1 VDLLISIDAAAPGG
15 RRRAIEAALRSAIR
29 AGRLPAGTAMPS
41 SRVLAGDLGVAR
53 GTVVDAYDQLAIEGY
68 LDTRPRGGTV
78 VAALPQAPEAPVVPP
93 PASPPPFD
101 LRAGVPDLSAFP
113 AGAWLAATRSV
124 LRSGPPDA
132 LDYAPPRGRIE
143 LRAALADYLGRARGV
158 VAAPAQVVVGNGVD
172 HLLDVLTRALVA
184 TGRGVVALEDPCL
197 PVHRAIVGRA
207 GAAVVPAPVDLSGVD
222 VDALAPQG
230 AGAAV
235 VTPAR
240 QCPLGMALAPHRR
253 SALVAWARA
262 ADALIVE
269 DDVDGELRYDRQPIG
284 ALQGLDPERVVYVGT
299 LSTSLAPGLRLAWAV
314 VPASLAPAVDEVL
327 GTRSSVSSL
336 DQLALAAL
344 LTSQTFDR
352 HVRRMRAEYRR
363 RRDRFVAVL
372 AGRAPRVWVE
382 CVAGG
387 LHALVRWPTGAAR
400 EADVVA
406 AAASRGVG
414 VTALAPHWH
423 GQPRLEGLVAGFGRP
438 PAHDLERRYGELAG
452 VLADTVG

>member
-1 VDLLISIDAAAPGG
+1 VDLLVTFDAVAPRG

-29 AGRLPAGTAMPS
+29 TGRLPAGTVMPS
-41 SRVLAGDLGVAR
+41 SRVLADDLGVAR
-53 GTVVDAYDQLAIEGY
+53 GTVVDAYEQLAIEGY
-68 LDTRPRGGTV
+68 LHTRPRGATV
-78 VAALPQAPEAPVVPP
+78 VAALPQASEAPVTPP
-93 PASPPPFD
+93 PAASPPLD
-101 LRAGVPDLSAFP
+101 LRAGVPDLSTFP
-113 AGAWLAATRSV
+113 AGAWVTAIRSV

-158 VAAPAQVVVGNGVD
+158 VATPPHVVVGNGVD
-172 HLLDVLTRALVA
+172 HLLDVLTRALVV
-184 TGRGVVALEDPCL
+184 TGRGVVALEDPCQ
-197 PVHRAIVGRA
+197 PAHRVIVDRA
-207 GAAVVPAPVDLSGVD
+207 GAEVVPAPVDLSGVD
-222 VDALAPQG
+222 VDALAPHG

-253 SALVAWARA
+253 SALVAWARV
-262 ADALIVE
+262 ADALVIE
-269 DDVDGELRYDRQPIG
+269 DDADGELRYDRQPIG

-314 VPASLAPAVDEVL
+314 VPAHLTPAVDEVL
-327 GTRSSVSSL
+327 GTRASVSSL

-344 LTSQTFDR
+344 LTSRTFDR
-352 HVRRMRAEYRR
+352 HVRRMRTEYQR

-387 LHALVRWPTGAAR
+387 LHALVRWPKDAAR

-406 AAASRGVG
+406 AAAGRGVG
-414 VTALAPHWH
+414 VTPLAPHWH
-423 GQPRLEGLVAGFGRP
+423 GQPRFEGLVAGFARP
-438 PAHDLERRYGELAG
+438 PAHDLERRYRELAG